1 MCFNCGAVHNLSE
14 VGEQWAVNG
23 LQALIT
29 ELKTDHSESKI
40 AVSEAPR
47 PDESNS
53 ARGQDTR
60 RKRPRRSEQHTWSCC
75 LLWNVLEKQNQHQN
89 LKASQ
94 THIFST
100 LLDFTPREHSVAITF
115 YNFTRFKSHKSLQS
129 FSSCSRSSDV
139 EEAELLNM
147 VGGFGRVRRPKLH
160 FDVHEYSSWGLK
172 VNSRSAVLTKT
183 LNFHSAHSCST

>member
-60 RKRPRRSEQHTWSCC
+60 RKRPRRSEQRTWSCC
-75 LLWNVLEKQNQHQN
+75 LLGSVLEERNQHQN
-89 LKASQ
+89 LKSSQ

-115 YNFTRFKSHKSLQS
+115 YNFTRFKSHKSFRVSPAAAGAAMWRRQNFWIWLVGLDGSGDQNYILM
-129 FSSCSRSSDV
+129 FMNILV
-139 EEAELLNM
+139 E
-147 VGGFGRVRRPKLH
+147 
-160 FDVHEYSSWGLK
+160 S
-172 VNSRSAVLTKT
+172 
-183 LNFHSAHSCST
+183 